1 MSDQSNEQSVV
12 VIYKTMD
19 EAERAVRELDIARF
33 PFKQVTI
40 VTRDISSE
48 KTVHGYVTACDL
60 SKRGAT
66 DGAWLGGI
74 FGLLVGAAF
83 LWLPGVG
90 PVIVAGSL
98 AAALLGGVEGALT
111 GSALGGLLSGLAAW
125 GISKQHILKYE
136 EVVKGGK
143 FLVIA
148 HGSAA
153 EVKKAQAI
161 LAATEAVELTSHGQ
175 AA

>member
-1 MSDQSNEQSVV
+1 MSEQSVV
-12 VIYKTMD
+12 GVYQTMD
-19 EAERAVRELDIARF
+19 DAEKAVRALDLAKF
-33 PFKQVTI
+33 PVNQVTI

-48 KTVHGYVTACDL
+48 KTVHGYVTACDV
-60 SKRGAT
+60 SRQGARQ
-66 DGAWLGGI
+66 GAWLGGI
-74 FGLLVGAAF
+74 FGLLVGSAF
-83 LWLPGVG
+83 MWIPGVG

-98 AAALLGGVEGALT
+98 ASALLGGVEGAVA
-111 GSALGGLLSGLAAW
+111 GSALGGILSGLAAW

-148 HGSAA
+148 HGSA
-153 EVKKAQAI
+153 EDVNKAREI
-161 LAATEAVELTSHGQ
+161 LSATGASELTSHPQ